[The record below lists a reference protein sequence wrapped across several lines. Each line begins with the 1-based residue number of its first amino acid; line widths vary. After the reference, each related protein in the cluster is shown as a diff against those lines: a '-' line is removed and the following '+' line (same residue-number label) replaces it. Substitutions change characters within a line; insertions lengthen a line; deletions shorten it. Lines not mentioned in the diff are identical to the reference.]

1 MNKCT
6 NFCHCYSYPFC
17 FFPIC
22 SQLYLDHSLSDCHH
36 LCSNQALTLKPA
48 LDNEL
53 NHRILWLFW
62 SHVYVCSIYEYSSC
76 SFLLL
81 WYYCY
86 IVFIFSGF
94 LFSVSLVAGVTHL
107 LISAPAVLFLCAVLE
122 DFIHTLCFH
131 LYAGDFLICI
141 FNP

>member
-1 MNKCT
+1 MNKSLSLLLLPLLFFSIY
-6 NFCHCYSYPFC
+6 NQLSYITF
-17 FFPIC
+17 
-22 SQLYLDHSLSDCHH
+22 YHSLSDCYH
-36 LCSNQALTLKPA
+36 LCSNQAVTLKPA

-53 NHRILWLFW
+53 NHQISWLF
-62 SHVYVCSIYEYSSC
+62 SFHVYVCSIYDYSSC

-81 WYYCY
+81 WYYFY
-86 IVFIFSGF
+86 IIFIFSGF
-94 LFSVSLVAGVTHL
+94 FFSVSLVAGVTQL
-107 LISAPAVLFLCAVLE
+107 LISASAVLFLCAVLE